1 MPKSVRSIIKKCL
14 YKGAITQEEYDKIIR
29 KLDSVEEDD
38 LISRTELIRKL
49 KHLEKFNNS
58 DVPEWIW
65 CAIGGT
71 K

>member
-1 MPKSVRSIIKKCL
+1 MTPEE
-14 YKGAITQEEYDKIIR
+14 AIEMLKLIR
-29 KLDSVEEDD
+29 TCDAKPLNEAINVAIDWLLRYED
-38 LISRTELIRKL
+38 LISRTELIHKL

>member
-1 MPKSVRSIIKKCL
+1 MTYSSKPINTKDLEEARKMSDSINR
-14 YKGAITQEEYDKIIR
+14 AE
-29 KLDSVEEDD
+29 D